1 MARLGRSKREA
12 TPEEFKALAH
22 PLRLRILR
30 LCLDDALT
38 NKQIADR
45 LGQNPATVL
54 HHVRLLAR
62 TGFLEAEAPR
72 TGNRGAL
79 ERPYRATGKSWQL
92 SLERQP
98 PGRQLAADLAVVDAL
113 REEMAEAGH
122 DGIVLTTRLGLVLSD
137 EAADELRA
145 RLEAI
150 IDEFA
155 AREPDLDG
163 SRYGFYVALHR
174 RV

>member
-1 MARLGRSKREA
+1 MARFPKTKREA

-54 HHVRLLAR
+54 HHVRTLAR

-92 SLERQP
+92 SLERQAP
-98 PGRQLAADLAVVDAL
+98 SRRLAANLAVVDAL
-113 REEMAEAGH
+113 REELAEAGQE
-122 DGIVLTTRLGLVLSD
+122 GIVLSSRLGLQLGD
-137 EAADELRA
+137 DAAHDLRQ

-155 AREPDLDG
+155 DRTPDLDG
-163 SRYGFYVALHR
+163 TRYGIYVALHR
-174 RV
+174 RA